1 LPSEGIGTRK
11 ELVREMKRE
20 LKPDFERY
28 LKALHCEEPDRVP
41 QGDWHVDHQPKE
53 AFLGK
58 SIKTLH
64 DHVDFWY
71 TAGFDFATSSS
82 GILEPVRAPEGM
94 TTKGEAVH
102 TEYGDKVPRE
112 WAHEHEG
119 MISNWEK
126 FEKYKWPSV
135 DDFDLSKWGTFDRIL
150 PKGMKAILLLGKI
163 YTTAWMYMG
172 AETFFN
178 ALEGDEELA
187 GSIINKIGEIQYQT
201 FLRVIEHPCVGAVL
215 NPDDIAFNT
224 GLLVN
229 PKYLRKYVF
238 PWYKKMGKIC
248 REKGIGF
255 IFHSDGDCTE
265 AMEDLIDCGFH
276 AFNPIQPNAMDIVE
290 VKRRWGKKLCLIG
303 NINLD
308 STLTLGTPDDVRAE
322 VYERIRTIGPG
333 GGYMVSSS
341 NSITDYVPVANM
353 RALLDATYEFG
364 KYPIQLEEGG
374 VKGKFWT
381 SQTKV
386 RRAETTK
393 VETGLNVEGYVDALL
408 NNDIPKTI
416 AMMQADID
424 RGVAPQEVV
433 SRGLVPAITI
443 VGEKFQNGQI
453 YIPEMMIA
461 ARAMS
466 ATLDNFKGKLAGAGA
481 AKTLGTIVIG
491 TVQGDLHDIGKNLV
505 AMILKGQGFQ
515 VEDLGVS
522 VSTPKFLQAVKEK
535 KPEIVAMSAL
545 LTTTMIE
552 MKNTI
557 DALKAAGLRDRVKV
571 VVGGAPVTPAF
582 AKQIGADGNAYDAPG
597 AAKLCKDLL
606 GK

>member
-1 LPSEGIGTRK
+1 
-11 ELVREMKRE
+11 MKRE

-53 AFLGK
+53 AFMGR
-58 SIKTLH
+58 SIKTLQ

-71 TAGFDFATSSS
+71 AGGFDFVTSSS

-119 MISNWEK
+119 MISSWEK
-126 FEKYKWPSV
+126 FEKYKWPTV
-135 DDFDLSKWGTFDRIL
+135 DDFDLSKWETFDRIL

-187 GSIINKIGEIQYQT
+187 GTIINKIGEIQYQT
-201 FLRVIEHPCVGAVL
+201 FLRVVEHPCVGACL

-248 REKGIGF
+248 HEKGVGF

-276 AFNPIQPNAMDIVE
+276 GFNPIQPNAMDIVE

-386 RRAETTK
+386 RKAETTK
-393 VETGLNVEGYVDALL
+393 VETGLDVEGYVDTLL

-416 AMMQADID
+416 AMVQADID

-433 SRGLVPAITI
+433 SKGLVPAITI

-466 ATLDNFKGKLAGAGA
+466 TTLDKFKEKLAGTGGA
-481 AKTLGTIVIG
+481 QRLGTVVIG

-522 VSTPKFLQAVKEK
+522 VSTAKFLQAVKEK

-545 LTTTMIE
+545 LTTTMTE

-557 DALKAAGLRDRVKV
+557 DALKTAGLRDKVKV
-571 VVGGAPVTPAF
+571 VVGGAPVTPAY

>member
-1 LPSEGIGTRK
+1 
-11 ELVREMKRE
+11 MKRE

-28 LKALHCEEPDRVP
+28 LKTLHCEEPDRVP
-41 QGDWHVDHQPKE
+41 QGDWHVDQRPKE
-53 AFLGK
+53 AFMGR
-58 SIKTLH
+58 SIKTLQ
-64 DHVDFWY
+64 DHVDFWHA
-71 TAGFDFATSSS
+71 AGYDYVPASS

-94 TTKGEAVH
+94 TTKGDAVH
-102 TEYGDKVPRE
+102 TEYGDKVSRE
-112 WAHEHEG
+112 WANTHEG
-119 MISNWEK
+119 ILTNWES
-126 FEKYKWPSV
+126 FERYKWPSI
-135 DDFDLSKWGTFDRIL
+135 DDFDLSKWDAFDRII

-178 ALEGDEELA
+178 ALEEDEELA
-187 GSIINKIGEIQYQT
+187 GQIINKIGSIQYQT
-201 FLRVIEHPCVGAVL
+201 FLRVIEHPCIGAVL

-238 PWYKKMGKIC
+238 PWYKKMGQVC
-248 REKGIGF
+248 REKGVGF

-265 AMEDLIDCGFH
+265 TMDDLIDCGFH

-322 VYERIRTIGPG
+322 VYERIRTIAPG

-341 NSITDYVPVANM
+341 NSITDYVPAENM
-353 RALLDATYEFG
+353 KALLDATYEFG
-364 KYPIQLEEGG
+364 KYPITLEEGG

-386 RRAETTK
+386 RKTETTK
-393 VETGLNVEGYVDALL
+393 IETGLDVNAYVDAFL
-408 NNDIPKTI
+408 NNDLPKAI
-416 AMMQADID
+416 ATMQKDID
-424 RGVAPQEVV
+424 GGVAPKDVV
-433 SRGLVPAITI
+433 SNGLIPAITMI
-443 VGEKFQNGQI
+443 GEQFQNGQI

-466 ATLDNFKGKLAGAGA
+466 AILDHFKEGLVGKGEAKKLA
-481 AKTLGTIVIG
+481 TVVIG

-505 AMILKGQGFQ
+505 VMILKGQGFQ

-522 VSTPKFLQAVKEK
+522 VSTAKFLQAVKEK
-535 KPEIVAMSAL
+535 KPEILAMSAL

-552 MKNTI
+552 MKTTI
-557 DALKAAGLRDRVKV
+557 DALKAVGLRDQVKI

-582 AKQIGADGNAYDAPG
+582 AAQIGADGNAYDAPG
-597 AAKLCKDLL
+597 AARLCKDLL
-606 GK
+606 GQ

>member
-1 LPSEGIGTRK
+1 
-11 ELVREMKRE
+11 MKRE

-28 LKALHCEEPDRVP
+28 MTALNCEEPDRVP
-41 QGDWHVDHQPKE
+41 PGDWHVDQRPKE
-53 AFLGK
+53 AFMGRPV
-58 SIKTLH
+58 KTLQ
-64 DHVDFWY
+64 DHVDFWHS
-71 TAGFDFATSSS
+71 AGFDYVPSSS

-94 TTKGEAVH
+94 TVKGEGVH
-102 TEYGDKVPRE
+102 TEYGDRVSRE
-112 WAHEHEG
+112 WAHTHEG
-119 MISNWEK
+119 VLTSWEAY
-126 FEKYKWPSV
+126 EKYKWPSV
-135 DDFDLSKWGTFDRIL
+135 DDLDLSKWDSFDRIL

-163 YTTAWMYMG
+163 YTPAWMFMG

-178 ALEGDEELA
+178 ALESDEELVA
-187 GSIINKIGEIQYQT
+187 AIINRIGEIQYKT

-238 PWYKKMGKIC
+238 PWYRKMGKIC

-265 AMEDLIDCGFH
+265 VMDDLIDCGFH

-290 VKRRWGKKLCLIG
+290 VKRKWGRKLCLIG
-303 NINLD
+303 NLNLD

-322 VYERIRTIGPG
+322 VYERIRTIAPG

-341 NSITDYVPVANM
+341 NSVTDYVPLENM
-353 RALLDATYEFG
+353 KAMLDAAYEFG
-364 KYPIQLEEGG
+364 KYPIRLEEGG

-381 SQTKV
+381 SRAKV
-386 RRAETTK
+386 RKADMGQA
-393 VETGLNVEGYVDALL
+393 ETGLDVEGYVDAFIG
-408 NNDIPKTI
+408 NDVPK
-416 AMMQADID
+416 AVALMQADID
-424 RGVAPQEVV
+424 RGADAPDVVAK
-433 SRGLVPAITI
+433 GLVPAITV

-466 ATLDNFKGKLAGAGA
+466 LTLDHFKDKLAGKGG
-481 AKTLGTIVIG
+481 AKTLGKVVIG

-505 AMILKGQGFQ
+505 TMILRGQGFE

-522 VSTPKFLQAVKEK
+522 VGTAKFVQAVKEK
-535 KPEIVAMSAL
+535 QPDILAMSAL

-552 MKNTI
+552 MKKTI
-557 DALKAAGLRDRVKV
+557 DTLKAEGLRGRVKV

-582 AKQIGADGNAYDAPG
+582 AAQIGADGNAYDAPG
-597 AAKLCKDLL
+597 AAKLCKELL
-606 GK
+606 A

>member
-1 LPSEGIGTRK
+1 
-11 ELVREMKRE
+11 M
-20 LKPDFERY
+20 
-28 LKALHCEEPDRVP
+28 
-41 QGDWHVDHQPKE
+41 
-53 AFLGK
+53 
-58 SIKTLH
+58 
-64 DHVDFWY
+64 
-71 TAGFDFATSSS
+71 
-82 GILEPVRAPEGM
+82 
-94 TTKGEAVH
+94 
-102 TEYGDKVPRE
+102 
-112 WAHEHEG
+112 
-119 MISNWEK
+119 SNWEK
-126 FEKYKWPSV
+126 FEKYKWPTA

-178 ALEGDEELA
+178 ALEGDEELVGA
-187 GSIINKIGEIQYQT
+187 IINKIGEIQYQT
-201 FLRVIEHPCVGAVL
+201 FLRVVEHPCVGACL

-276 AFNPIQPNAMDIVE
+276 GFNPIQPNAMDIVE

-386 RRAETTK
+386 RKAETTK
-393 VETGLNVEGYVDALL
+393 VETGLDVEGYVDALL

-416 AMMQADID
+416 AMVQADID

-433 SRGLVPAITI
+433 SKGLVPAITI

-466 ATLDNFKGKLAGAGA
+466 TTLDKFKEKLAGTGGA
-481 AKTLGTIVIG
+481 QRLGTVVIG

-522 VSTPKFLQAVKEK
+522 VSTAKFLQAVKEK

-557 DALKAAGLRDRVKV
+557 DALKTAGLRDKVKV
-571 VVGGAPVTPAF
+571 VVGGAPVTPAY

>member
-1 LPSEGIGTRK
+1 ML
-11 ELVREMKRE
+11 
-20 LKPDFERY
+20 
-28 LKALHCEEPDRVP
+28 
-41 QGDWHVDHQPKE
+41 
-53 AFLGK
+53 
-58 SIKTLH
+58 
-64 DHVDFWY
+64 
-71 TAGFDFATSSS
+71 SS
-82 GILEPVRAPEGM
+82 
-94 TTKGEAVH
+94 
-102 TEYGDKVPRE
+102 
-112 WAHEHEG
+112 
-119 MISNWEK
+119 WEK
-126 FEKYKWPSV
+126 FEKYKWPTA
-135 DDFDLSKWGTFDRIL
+135 DDFDLSKWDTFDRIL

-178 ALEGDEELA
+178 ALERTRSSSA
-187 GSIINKIGEIQYQT
+187 AIINKIGEIQYQT
-201 FLRVIEHPCVGAVL
+201 FLRVIEHPCVGACL

-276 AFNPIQPNAMDIVE
+276 GFNPIQPNAMDIVE

-308 STLTLGTPDDVRAE
+308 STLTLGTPEDVRAE

-386 RRAETTK
+386 RKAETTK
-393 VETGLNVEGYVDALL
+393 VETGLDVDGYVDALL
-408 NNDIPKTI
+408 DQRHPEDDRDG
-416 AMMQADID
+416 AGGHRPGDGRPGGRLQGAGPGDHDRRGEVPERPDLHPGDDD
-424 RGVAPQEVV
+424 RGAGRCRRRWTI
-433 SRGLVPAITI
+433 SR
-443 VGEKFQNGQI
+443 
-453 YIPEMMIA
+453 
-461 ARAMS
+461 RS
-466 ATLDNFKGKLAGAGA
+466 
-481 AKTLGTIVIG
+481 
-491 TVQGDLHDIGKNLV
+491 
-505 AMILKGQGFQ
+505 
-515 VEDLGVS
+515 
-522 VSTPKFLQAVKEK
+522 
-535 KPEIVAMSAL
+535 
-545 LTTTMIE
+545 
-552 MKNTI
+552 
-557 DALKAAGLRDRVKV
+557 
-571 VVGGAPVTPAF
+571 
-582 AKQIGADGNAYDAPG
+582 
-597 AAKLCKDLL
+597 
-606 GK
+606 

>member
-1 LPSEGIGTRK
+1 M
-11 ELVREMKRE
+11 MKRE

-28 LKALHCEEPDRVP
+28 MKALHCEEPDRVP
-41 QGDWHVDHQPKE
+41 LGDWHVDQMPKE
-53 AFLGK
+53 AFMGR
-58 SIKTLH
+58 SVNTLQ
-64 DHVDFWY
+64 DHIDFWH
-71 TAGFDFATSSS
+71 TAGFDYVPASS

-94 TTKGEAVH
+94 TTTGDAVH
-102 TEYGDKVPRE
+102 TEYRHKVSRK
-112 WAHEHEG
+112 WANTHEG
-119 MISNWEK
+119 MVANWEQ
-126 FEKYKWPSV
+126 FERYPWPSV
-135 DDFDLSKWGTFDRIL
+135 DDFDLSKWGAFDRML
-150 PKGMKAILLLGKI
+150 PKGMKAILLFGKV

-187 GSIINKIGEIQYQT
+187 GAIINKVGAIQYET
-201 FLRVIEHPCVGAVL
+201 FLRVVEHPCIGAVL
-215 NPDDIAFNT
+215 NPDDVAFNT
-224 GLLVN
+224 GLLVH

-238 PWYKKMGKIC
+238 PWYKKMGQVC

-265 AMEDLIDCGFH
+265 VMEDLIDCGFH
-276 AFNPIQPNAMDIVE
+276 GFNPVQPNSMDIVE
-290 VKRRWGKKLCLIG
+290 AKRRWGKKLCLIG

-333 GGYMVSSS
+333 GGYMVASS
-341 NSITDYVPVANM
+341 NSITDYVPHENM
-353 RALLDATYEFG
+353 KALLDATYEFG

-381 SQTKV
+381 SHEKV
-386 RRAETTK
+386 RKIETAR
-393 VETGLNVEGYVDALL
+393 VETGLDVNAYVDAFLS
-408 NNDIPKTI
+408 NDLQKAI
-416 AMMQADID
+416 AAMQKEID
-424 RGVAPQEVV
+424 RGIAPAAVV
-433 SRGLVPAITI
+433 SDGLIPAITVI
-443 VGEKFQNGQI
+443 GEQFQNGRI

-466 ATLDNFKGKLAGAGA
+466 MTLDHFKQKLAGKGE
-481 AKTLGTIVIG
+481 AKRLGTVVIG
-491 TVQGDLHDIGKNLV
+491 TVKGDLHDIGKNLV

-522 VSTPKFLQAVKEK
+522 VTTEKFVDTVREK
-535 KPEIVAMSAL
+535 KPEILAMSAL

-552 MKNTI
+552 MRNTI
-557 DALKAAGLRDRVKV
+557 DALKSAGLRDRVKV

-582 AKQIGADGNAYDAPG
+582 AEQIGADGNAYDAPG

-606 GK
+606 P